1 MSRFIIEL
9 NSVRFFAHHG
19 LYAEEQLTGN
29 EFEVDLWME
38 CRAPEQVVSSLEET
52 INYGE
57 AFEVVKEEFGRPLP
71 LLETLAMKIADSLQE
86 RFTLV
91 EKITIR
97 IRKLHPP
104 IIGFTGSV
112 AVTYS
117 REVR

>member
-1 MSRFIIEL
+1 MSRFTIEL
-9 NSVRFFAHHG
+9 TSLRFFAHHG

-38 CRAPEQVVSSLEET
+38 CRAPEQVVTSLEET

-57 AFEVVKEEFGRPLP
+57 AYEVVKEEFGKPTP
-71 LLETLAMKIADSLQE
+71 LLETLAMRITDSLQE
-86 RFTLV
+86 RFSLV

-117 REVR
+117 RDIR

>member
-1 MSRFIIEL
+1 MSRFTIEL
-9 NSVRFFAHHG
+9 TALRFFAHHG
-19 LYAEEQLTGN
+19 WYAEEQLTGN

-38 CRAPEQVVSSLEET
+38 CRASDQVVSSLDET

-57 AFEVVKEEFGRPLP
+57 AYEVIQEEFTKPTP
-71 LLETLAMKIADSLQE
+71 LLETLAMTITDNLQE
-86 RFTLV
+86 RFALV